1 MSVGTMDRSNVEPEI
16 APVPIETTPNAIMV
30 MIGSNL
36 QQEDRIS
43 LAQVNRRMRMVGE
56 ELLYT
61 DIDMSSHNSYDGNR
75 M

>member
-1 MSVGTMDRSNVEPEI
+1 MDRSNVEPEI
-16 APVPIETTPNAIMV
+16 APVPTETTPNAIMV

>member
-16 APVPIETTPNAIMV
+16 APVPIKTAPNEIMV

-43 LAQVNRRMRMVGE
+43 LAQVNRRMRLVGE